1 MCEINIICFIDR
13 FICVETI
20 DFSRSF
26 ILICQRCVETYE
38 TMV

>member
-20 DFSRSF
+20 DFFKVIYIDLSEVS
-26 ILICQRCVETYE
+26 
-38 TMV
+38 